1 MVHYSV
7 PSVNG
12 DVVGFDT
19 LRRVAGGDGGEQGT
33 NAVLQGRGC
42 VAVAARTMDIVELRN
57 YGNSQWEM
65 GIWVDINP
73 AFP

>member
-1 MVHYSV
+1 MVMLL
-7 PSVNG
+7 
-12 DVVGFDT
+12 D
-19 LRRVAGGDGGEQGT
+19 LILCGEWQAVT
-33 NAVLQGRGC
+33 EENKAVLQGRGC
-42 VAVAARTMDIVELRN
+42 VAVGRARTMDIVELRN